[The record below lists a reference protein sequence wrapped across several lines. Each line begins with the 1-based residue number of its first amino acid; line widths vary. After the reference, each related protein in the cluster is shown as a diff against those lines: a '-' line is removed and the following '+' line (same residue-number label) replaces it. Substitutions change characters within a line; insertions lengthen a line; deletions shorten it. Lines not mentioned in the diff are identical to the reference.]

1 METLY
6 KRVIVGIDTSETS
19 MRAFERGVA
28 FARESH
34 AELVLMSAVHLTTDA
49 EIAGPIMNEVGF
61 SQMVV
66 QSNEINQAA
75 IARRKEYVEKLVK
88 QAREAGVEMVSVEV
102 ELAQAVDLLL
112 ETYDD
117 YDQTLIVLGA
127 TNKKGI
133 QSILL
138 GSVSKF
144 VVAHAPCDVFIVR

>member
-28 FARESH
+28 FARESR

-61 SQMVV
+61 SQMIV
-66 QSNEINQAA
+66 QSNEINQSAVE
-75 IARRKEYVEKLVK
+75 RRKEYVEKLAK
-88 QAREAGVEMVSVEV
+88 KAHEAGVELVTIEV

-112 ETYDD
+112 ETYES

-144 VVAHAPCDVFIVR
+144 VVAHAPCDVFVVR

>member
-28 FARESH
+28 FARESR

-61 SQMVV
+61 SQMIV

-75 IARRKEYVEKLVK
+75 VERRKEYVEKLAK
-88 QAREAGVEMVSVEV
+88 KAHEAGVELVTIEV

-112 ETYDD
+112 ETYES

-144 VVAHAPCDVFIVR
+144 VVAHAPCDVFVVR

>member
-1 METLY
+1 MESLY
-6 KRVIVGIDTSETS
+6 KRVIVGVDTSETA

-28 FARESH
+28 FARESR

-61 SQMVV
+61 SQMIV
-66 QSNEINQAA
+66 QSNEINQSAVE
-75 IARRKEYVEKLVK
+75 RRKVYVEKLAV
-88 QAREAGVEMVSVEV
+88 QAKEAGVEVVTIEV

-112 ETYDD
+112 ETYES
-117 YDQTLIVLGA
+117 YEQTLIVLGA

-144 VVAHAPCDVFIVR
+144 VVAHAPCDVFVVR

>member
-1 METLY
+1 MEALY
-6 KRVIVGIDTSETS
+6 KRVIVGIDTSEAS
-19 MRAFERGVA
+19 MHAFERGLA
-28 FARESH
+28 FARESR

-75 IARRKEYVEKLVK
+75 VERRRQFVDQLAIK
-88 QAREAGVEMVSVEV
+88 AREAGVEQVSVDV

-112 ETYDD
+112 ETYDN
-117 YDQTLIVLGA
+117 YEQTLIVLGA

-144 VVAHAPCDVFIVR
+144 VVSHAPCDVFVVR

>member
-6 KRVIVGIDTSETS
+6 KRVIVGLDTSETS
-19 MRAFERGVA
+19 LRAFERAVA
-28 FARESH
+28 FARESR

-61 SQMVV
+61 SQMIV

-75 IARRKEYVEKLVK
+75 VDRRKLYIDELAKKAEL
-88 QAREAGVEMVSVEV
+88 AGVENVVVDV

-112 ETYDD
+112 ETYDS
-117 YDQTLIVLGA
+117 YEQTLIVLGA

-144 VVAHAPCDVFIVR
+144 VVAHAPCDVFVVR